1 MTGSAPKKRTCARCG
16 HHGWPAASFPE
27 GHLCY
32 PCLDAAL
39 SAAGTC
45 PGCGTAD
52 RALPG
57 LRDGVRTCRD
67 CAGITRDFSCLR
79 CGTET
84 GMAPGSRRGLSRL
97 CGRCAVAWT
106 AARLLDDGT
115 GAIAAPLKPLADALA
130 ATASPSATLEW
141 LGKPHI
147 RDLLTRLAAG
157 TLPLTH
163 EALDGWP
170 RPRAV
175 HYLRD
180 LLVDCGV
187 LPAADRQLREF
198 GTWLDRRLD
207 ALAGHPHLRLLRQF
221 GLWHQLPAMRAR
233 AAAGPLRTTAAQYA
247 RSRFTQAQAFLT
259 WTAALGVRPA
269 ALTQDRIDA
278 YYASH
283 RAYQREGVRAFLVWA
298 AGHGHIPRHLDIP
311 RQQPYS
317 GQAITQQRR
326 LDLLRRFATDEA
338 IPVRPRA
345 AACLMLLYAQPL
357 SRILRL
363 SATDLTRGDDGQT
376 WLRLGDPPSPVPVPF
391 DALLHQLAATRHDH
405 VPANHASD
413 WLFPGR
419 HAGQPAAYRP
429 MAAQLRDHGLPL
441 RTARISALRQL
452 VLQVPA
458 PVIAD
463 ALGFHHTTTTRQ
475 HASAGATWSRYVAG
489 QRPGHDPPEDHGG

>member
-1 MTGSAPKKRTCARCG
+1 MTASAPKKRTCARCG

-39 SAAGTC
+39 SATGTC

-57 LRDGVRTCRD
+57 LRDGVRICRD

-84 GMAPGSRRGLSRL
+84 GMAPGSRRGLRRL

-106 AARLLDDGT
+106 AARLLEDGT

-141 LGKPHI
+141 LRKPHI
-147 RDLLTRLAAG
+147 CDLLTRLAAG

-170 RPRAV
+170 RRRAV

-207 ALAGHPHLRLLRQF
+207 ALAGHPQLRLLRQF

-247 RSRFTQAQAFLT
+247 RSRFIQAQAFLT
-259 WTAALGVRPA
+259 W
-269 ALTQDRIDA
+269 
-278 YYASH
+278 
-283 RAYQREGVRAFLVWA
+283 A
-298 AGHGHIPRHLDIP
+298 AG
-311 RQQPYS
+311 
-317 GQAITQQRR
+317 
-326 LDLLRRFATDEA
+326 
-338 IPVRPRA
+338 
-345 AACLMLLYAQPL
+345 
-357 SRILRL
+357 
-363 SATDLTRGDDGQT
+363 
-376 WLRLGDPPSPVPVPF
+376 LGEGGRPPSPRRTSTRTTP
-391 DALLHQLAATRHDH
+391 ATAPTSAKA
-405 VPANHASD
+405 PARSWSGRQGTATSPATWTSPASSPT
-413 WLFPGR
+413 PGR
-419 HAGQPAAYRP
+419 PSPSSAAWICC
-429 MAAQLRDHGLPL
+429 AASP
-441 RTARISALRQL
+441 
-452 VLQVPA
+452 PA
-458 PVIAD
+458 PIFPSSPA
-463 ALGFHHTTTTRQ
+463 Q
-475 HASAGATWSRYVAG
+475 
-489 QRPGHDPPEDHGG
+489 QRA